1 MSTTLLIILLSFFAL
16 LLGLL
21 EVFVIPGFGLA
32 GSAAIIC
39 GIADVAVIYINYGL
53 MPALGA
59 ATLAILLFGVS
70 LYIVMRS
77 KAIDRM
83 ALKSSINSTNAT
95 SEQLSV
101 KVGEE
106 GKALPRLALV
116 GNAIINGKQVEVKSS
131 GDFIDPGTPI
141 VVTAVSEAS
150 ITVSIKQ

>member
-21 EVFVIPGFGLA
+21 EVFVIPDFGFA
-32 GSAAIIC
+32 GSAAVIC
-39 GIADVAVIYINYGL
+39 CIADVAVIYINYGL

-106 GKALPRLALV
+106 GKALTRLALV

-131 GDFIDPGTPI
+131 GDFIDPGTSI